1 MEISKENINHLANL
15 SALEFTD
22 EEIENFQKEF
32 NQILTFVN
40 QIENAK
46 VDCDIE
52 YNIHDFNELRE
63 DEVKNGLTQDEVL
76 LDAPNKKL
84 GSFAVPLMME

>member
-1 MEISKENINHLANL
+1 MEISKENIVHLANH

-22 EEIENFQKEF
+22 EEIDNFQKEF

-40 QIENAK
+40 QIENAH
-46 VDCDIE
+46 VDGDIE
-52 YNIHDFNELRE
+52 YNTHDFADLRE
-63 DEVKNGLTQDEVL
+63 DEAKEGLSQEEVL
-76 LDAPNKKL
+76 LNAPNKKL